1 MESHSS
7 IGRSRLSPSRREADR
22 VLPTVMTTEEV
33 AALLRVNRKAI
44 YGAVARGEL
53 PGAHR
58 VGRKLRFARDAVL
71 AWLVGRGAVAEAQ

>member
-1 MESHSS
+1 
-7 IGRSRLSPSRREADR
+7 
-22 VLPTVMTTEEV
+22 MTAEEV

-71 AWLVGRGAVAEAQ
+71 AWLVGRGAVAEAR

>member
-1 MESHSS
+1 
-7 IGRSRLSPSRREADR
+7 
-22 VLPTVMTTEEV
+22 MTTEEV

-58 VGRKLRFARDAVL
+58 VGRKLRFSRDAVL
-71 AWLVGRGAVAEAQ
+71 AWLVDREAIVEAR

>member
-1 MESHSS
+1 
-7 IGRSRLSPSRREADR
+7 

-71 AWLVGRGAVAEAQ
+71 AWLVGHRAIAEAR

>member
-1 MESHSS
+1 
-7 IGRSRLSPSRREADR
+7 
-22 VLPTVMTTEEV
+22 MTTEEV

-44 YGAVARGEL
+44 YGAVARGEF

-71 AWLVGRGAVAEAQ
+71 AWLVGRGAFAEAR